1 MFKIG
6 DKVNLC
12 NPLGLPKWKYKG
24 VVGIVIQTG
33 VKIRV
38 RWDTDECLLC
48 GNDNDCYMQI
58 NTWSYWPKE
67 IKPVLTKGQQL
78 LFSFME

>member
-12 NPLGLPKWKYKG
+12 NPLRVPKWKYRG

-33 VKIRV
+33 IRIRV
-38 RWDTDECLLC
+38 SWDTNECLLC
-48 GNDNDCYMQI
+48 GNDCNMRI

-67 IKPVLTKGQQL
+67 IKSVLRKGEQL